1 MAKILITFI
10 HAYQFLIS
18 PLIGMRCRFQP
29 TCSQYMMDA
38 IKYYGA
44 IQGTWLGH
52 LRLSRCHP
60 YTKGG
65 LDPVIRIKDKNYNG

>member
-1 MAKILITFI
+1 
-10 HAYQFLIS
+10 
-18 PLIGMRCRFQP
+18 MRCRFQP

-44 IQGTWLGH
+44 IQGTWLGL